1 MLDDENGPF
10 ASLLRSALDGSLL
23 GIVMGP
29 NCRTRSVLRHYPLAI
44 PGGGPRPFR
53 SWDQPWGK
61 SGNTPEEQRKVEDD
75 DVLLWRGLML
85 FIIREEVRKTL
96 HSDKIPVT
104 RLGLEQPADP
114 THYIPEV
121 VTLWKTEEWELL
133 RSMYDLKAQSFKQ
146 SAWGGRAVN
155 PRRLLATS
163 L

>member
-1 MLDDENGPF
+1 M
-10 ASLLRSALDGSLL
+10 
-23 GIVMGP
+23 
-29 NCRTRSVLRHYPLAI
+29 
-44 PGGGPRPFR
+44 
-53 SWDQPWGK
+53 
-61 SGNTPEEQRKVEDD
+61 EDD

-85 FIIREEVRKTL
+85 FIIREEVRKAL